1 MSQTVAQPTHQLQAR
16 IFIRLAAINLF
27 LHVDSA
33 NIKQIIE
40 MANRNLNNLSADF
53 RRKLDKLTRE
63 VSHGILIVI
72 GKEAV
77 DQFRDNFHRE
87 GFLNGGLHKWKD
99 VKRRDPQSPWYGFEY
114 KAEKRLPGSRK
125 KPGKK
130 APRLN
135 FSQTAT
141 VRKILASKRMELYN
155 SLRYY
160 LQPGQVIIA
169 SDKPYA
175 QVQNEGGTIKIFGK
189 HPVKLEARPFMGH
202 SVELDRKV
210 EQQIRN
216 RITEILKP

>member
-1 MSQTVAQPTHQLQAR
+1 M
-16 IFIRLAAINLF
+16 RLAAINLF
-27 LHVDSA
+27 LLVDVTK
-33 NIKQIIE
+33 IKQIIE

-53 RRKLDKLTRE
+53 RRKLDKLARE

-77 DQFRDNFHRE
+77 DQFRDSFHRE
-87 GFLNGGLHKWKD
+87 GFLNGGLRKWKE

-125 KPGKK
+125 KPGQK

-141 VRKILASKRMELYN
+141 VRKILSSKRMELYN
-155 SLRYY
+155 SIRYH

-175 QVQNEGGTIKIFGK
+175 QVQNEGGTIKVFGR
-189 HPVKLEARPFMGH
+189 HPVKLEARPFMGP
-202 SVELDRKV
+202 SAELDRKV
-210 EQQIRN
+210 ERQIRD
-216 RITEILKP
+216 RIAEILAP

>member
-1 MSQTVAQPTHQLQAR
+1 
-16 IFIRLAAINLF
+16 
-27 LHVDSA
+27 
-33 NIKQIIE
+33 

-141 VRKILASKRMELYN
+141 VRKILSGKRMELYN
-155 SLRYY
+155 SLRYH
-160 LQPGQVIIA
+160 LQPGQAIIA

-175 QVQNEGGTIKIFGK
+175 QIQNEGGTIKIFGK

-210 EQQIRN
+210 ERQIRN